1 MKKRKT
7 IIIAAVIHFRISDR
21 KCLLYELHRKEKQD

>member
-7 IIIAAVIHFRISDR
+7 ISSDHFRISDR